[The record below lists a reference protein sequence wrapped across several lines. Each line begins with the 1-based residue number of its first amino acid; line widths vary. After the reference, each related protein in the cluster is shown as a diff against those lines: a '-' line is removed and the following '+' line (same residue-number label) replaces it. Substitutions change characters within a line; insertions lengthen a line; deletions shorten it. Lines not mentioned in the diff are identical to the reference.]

1 LRVRVRQTFAK
12 GDLKH
17 VVDNPCDSVGALA
30 LRIHRPRRWE
40 FNSLAAA
47 RSASDSRYQPGFW
60 STTRR
65 LDQRNAQ
72 VKHRFE
78 VDLRI
83 GFLRS
88 PSGNTSGPQQA
99 TLLQQ
104 WRGVAV

>member
-1 LRVRVRQTFAK
+1 MKEFLDFLK
-12 GDLKH
+12 EILKH
-17 VVDNPCDSVGALA
+17 VVDNPCDSVGAMA
-30 LRIHRPRRWE
+30 LGIHRPRRWE
-40 FNSLAAA
+40 FDSLAPAH
-47 RSASDSRYQPGFW
+47 SASNSRYQPGFR

-65 LDQRNAQ
+65 LDQRNTQ
-72 VKHRFE
+72 LKHRFE